1 MPSSSLFPS
10 YWLSL
15 SNFDVMI
22 FFILVFFYV
31 LVFSVRRLF
40 FPKER
45 QNGSGAQMTGEVERN
60 KQEWKEEISYSGYII

>member
-1 MPSSSLFPS
+1 MPSSSLFS
-10 YWLSL
+10 FYWLSL
-15 SNFDVMI
+15 PNFDVMG

-45 QNGSGAQMTGEVERN
+45 QKGSGAQMTREVERN
-60 KQEWKEEISYSGYII
+60 KQEWEEEISYSGYII